1 MTNIAYST
9 FPAAVWDGLS
19 YQYDTL
25 DTDKDPSFFWKDKA
39 SKEIIAVEQ
48 FLVDHDDLFN
58 FFDAL
63 GAANSYVGVK
73 ADLSGLT
80 YREFVAGAG
89 VTIVHTDATTT
100 ITAIGGGGGTTTVTL
115 KNEDAASLVIGTPV
129 YTFNDGGVKKA
140 KADAEATTN
149 VIGLATET
157 ITAAATGEVQT
168 EGVLAATTGEWD
180 TITGQIGGLTPD
192 SIYYLSGA
200 TAGQLTA
207 IAPSIGTVAPVGTAI
222 SSTQLKLN
230 VLLTVLL

>member
-25 DTDKDPSFFWKDKA
+25 LTDKDPSFFWKDKA
-39 SKEIIAVEQ
+39 TKEIQAVEQ
-48 FLVDHDDLFN
+48 YLVDHEDLFN

-63 GAANSYVGVK
+63 GPANSYVGVK

-80 YREFVAGAG
+80 YRELVAGTG
-89 VTIVHTDATTT
+89 VTIVHTDSTTT
-100 ITAIGGGGGTTTVTL
+100 ITASGGGGGTTTVTL
-115 KNEDAASLVIGTPV
+115 TNEDATSLVIGTPV
-129 YTFNDGGVKKA
+129 YSFNDGGVKKA

-157 ITAAATGEVQT
+157 ITAANTGEVQT

-180 TITGQIGGLTPD
+180 SITDQTGGLTPD
-192 SIYYLSGA
+192 GIYYLSEA
-200 TAGQLTA
+200 TAGKLTVT
-207 IAPSIGTVAPVGTAI
+207 APTTGYVAPVGIAV
-222 SSTQLKLN
+222 SSTELKIN
-230 VLLTVLL
+230 VLTTVLI